1 MSCCESF
8 KLALSLVLSQQ
19 LPAKY
24 MPAVI
29 NAVEFVAKKY
39 TILSNESTKP
49 TLLCDDV
56 MRCFL
61 TAKTVEEKSTGTIKT
76 YRSFLSGFF
85 DFINKDIAEITTSDI
100 RSYLSNCKQVKQYK
114 DNTME
119 TVRRV
124 LNGFF
129 DFCQT
134 EDLILKNPCKRI
146 KPIKCAKSPRHAMK
160 PIELEKIR
168 FSCANLREK
177 ALVDFLYST
186 GCRVSELCRC
196 KLSNID
202 WEKKTVLIE
211 QGKGKVTRLTFLN
224 PESEVSLR
232 NYLASRDSESPYIFA
247 KTHGK
252 SVKPLVPETI
262 QRLIK
267 KISERA
273 NDVQTHVTPHVFRHT
288 VATLAL
294 SNGMP
299 VEQVQRF
306 LGHANINTTLI
317 YAEVNVDDVRRSH
330 AKYVA

>member
-49 TLLCDDV
+49 ILICNDV
-56 MRCFL
+56 MRSFL
-61 TAKTVEEKSTGTIKT
+61 TAKAVEEKSTGTIKT
-76 YRSFLSGFF
+76 YKSFLSGFF
-85 DFINKDIAEITTSDI
+85 DFINKDITEITTSDI

-119 TVRRV
+119 TVRRI

-160 PIELEKIR
+160 P
-168 FSCANLREK
+168 
-177 ALVDFLYST
+177 
-186 GCRVSELCRC
+186 
-196 KLSNID
+196 LSL
-202 WEKKTVLIE
+202 KK
-211 QGKGKVTRLTFLN
+211 
-224 PESEVSLR
+224 
-232 NYLASRDSESPYIFA
+232 Y
-247 KTHGK
+247 
-252 SVKPLVPETI
+252 
-262 QRLIK
+262 
-267 KISERA
+267 
-273 NDVQTHVTPHVFRHT
+273 VFRVLTCGKKHWLIFCT
-288 VATLAL
+288 PPGAGCQNYVTANCRTLT
-294 SNGMP
+294 GKRR
-299 VEQVQRF
+299 RF
-306 LGHANINTTLI
+306 
-317 YAEVNVDDVRRSH
+317 
-330 AKYVA
+330 